1 MSIWLAN
8 LLSEFAMFEKEYSF
22 KSLLFTRSASC
33 ITFAR
38 SLQIDVVEQF
48 PEDRRG
54 NPFLFNML
62 AVAKRRYSAH
72 FYGYMDYKTLLN
84 PKMFDVLKSVRSVKS
99 DAFTQNSYEIAT
111 KSYVLPINDVSP
123 NMHSRE
129 SCSEVFSFESEKTVP
144 APFSVG
150 ISVEF
155 ED

>member
-8 LLSEFAMFEKEYSF
+8 LLSEFTMFEKEYSF

-72 FYGYMDYKTLLN
+72 FYGSVEIGPRREERRLHTELLRN
-84 PKMFDVLKSVRSVKS
+84 RDQVVRSPDQRCFSKH
-99 DAFTQNSYEIAT
+99 AFEG
-111 KSYVLPINDVSP
+111 VV
-123 NMHSRE
+123 R
-129 SCSEVFSFESEKTVP
+129 
-144 APFSVG
+144 
-150 ISVEF
+150 
-155 ED
+155 